1 MIPVEKLGRRFG
13 LNAAAYGYGPVV
25 TLIVQI
31 VQVPLFL
38 GFWGVERYGE
48 WLVLSG
54 IPMMFVLADAG
65 VAQASA
71 SKCIM
76 EVGGRHFAEAR
87 NTLRTARI
95 YTTVASSLVVIFA
108 LLLTGVIDWVSLLKL
123 TTISPNSAGLVFLLL
138 ACYAAITLQGGY
150 LGAWLRS
157 SDHTPVYAF
166 SEGSTRL
173 VDLLA
178 LGLVLLLGGG
188 FVAAASALL
197 VSAAICRLTQGWLA
211 RKLSS
216 RELKTSGEATW
227 QEFRSVFKPSL
238 AFIGITLTQ
247 AVTVQGGIQ
256 VLNQIANQQTV
267 VLFNTVRI
275 MVRTMVLLAGAV
287 NSALR
292 PELSRLVGAGKEVV
306 AATFVKR
313 VTIATSAAGGLC
325 YAVFV
330 VAGPHVIDFWTNGK
344 VDPSRVV
351 IAMVGVHAL
360 LHILWLVPAS
370 ISMATNRH
378 MRYASVYAASAVA
391 SLCLWIL
398 GRDLF
403 GPLLGASLLLA
414 LPEGAAVLIAF
425 ASLRQSLPRSVGDTR
440 LVREVLSTK

>member
-1 MIPVEKLGRRFG
+1 MIPVKKLGWRFS
-13 LNAAAYGYGPVV
+13 LNAVAYGFGPVV
-25 TLIVQI
+25 TLSVQI

-38 GFWGVERYGE
+38 SFWGVERYGE
-48 WLVLSG
+48 WLVLTG
-54 IPMMFVLADAG
+54 IPMMFILADAG

-76 EVGGRHFAEAR
+76 EVGGRYFAEAR

-95 YTTVASSLVVIFA
+95 YTTVVSSLVIFFA
-108 LLLTGVIDWVSLLKL
+108 LMLTSVINWVSLLKL
-123 TTISPNSAGLVFLLL
+123 TTISPNSAGIVFLLV

-150 LGAWLRS
+150 LGVWLRS

-178 LGLVLLLGGG
+178 LGFVLLMGGG

-197 VSAAICRLTQGWLA
+197 VSAATCRLTQGWLA

-216 RELKTSGEATW
+216 GELKTPGKATW
-227 QEFRSVFKPSL
+227 QEFRSIFKPSI

-256 VLNQIANQQTV
+256 VLNQIANQRTV

-275 MVRTMVLLAGAV
+275 MVRTIVLLAGAV

-292 PELSRLVGAGKEVV
+292 PELSRLVGAGKAVI
-306 AATFVKR
+306 AAAFAKR
-313 VTIATSAAGGLC
+313 VTIATSAAGCLF
-325 YAVFV
+325 YVAFV

-344 VDPSRVV
+344 LDPSRAV

-370 ISMATNRH
+370 MSMATNRH
-378 MRYASVYAASAVA
+378 MMYSVVYFASALA
-391 SLCLWIL
+391 SLYLWVF
-398 GRDLF
+398 GRDFL

-425 ASLRQSLPRSVGDTR
+425 ASLRQSLPRNVGDAR